1 MSFDDDAEFMS
12 IGGGCPIHGDDAM
25 QECRMCGVEFCG
37 RCFPRS
43 TVCPEC
49 AEDVDEEDDPDFEDV
64 ENLDALIGGD
74 DEEIEKIIEDSEHMK
89 PPKELLEDE
98 MEDDEEQT
106 QVEPE
111 P

>member
-25 QECRMCGVEFCG
+25 KECRLCGMEFCG

-43 TVCPEC
+43 TVCSEC
-49 AEDVDEEDDPDFEDV
+49 AEDVGDDDDPDFEDV

-74 DEEIEKIIEDSEHMK
+74 DEIEKIIEDSENMK
-89 PPKELLEDE
+89 PPKELLDE
-98 MEDDEEQT
+98 NEENAFDEEDDEL
-106 QVEPE
+106 EP
-111 P
+111 